1 MARILVI
8 DDDPPLRK
16 LTAIMLTRAGHDVDT
31 ARDGEEG
38 TSFLEAGA
46 YDLLITD
53 LIMPNKEGIELIMEC
68 HRNMPGLPIIAVSGG
83 GRHGDIDVLQAA
95 ADVTRTRTTRLNG
108 IYLHNVALAKLGRAC
123 STTPEALG
131 FGAKRQAETAAAGAG
146 VSDVTQPPKKL
157 SQR

>member
-16 LTAIMLTRAGHDVDT
+16 LTAMLLTKAGHDVDT

-38 TSFLEAGA
+38 TAFLEAGA

-68 HRNMPGLPIIAVSGG
+68 HRNMPDLPIIAVSGG
-83 GRHGDIDVLQAA
+83 GRHGNIDVLQAA
-95 ADVTRTRTTRLNG
+95 EKLGARTT
-108 IYLHNVALAKLGRAC
+108 LHKPFSQNSLL
-123 STTPEALG
+123 EAVEICLRKATG
-131 FGAKRQAETAAAGAG
+131 
-146 VSDVTQPPKKL
+146 
-157 SQR
+157 